1 MLSVLLELQNA
12 IEQRLNNNEVDG
24 ITQTA
29 YFYNGQ
35 VVPSI
40 MIDNVREMGNYVQI
54 DVAIASD
61 YYCKYRERRIYEN
74 MNSSDSANVHDRDF

>member
-1 MLSVLLELQNA
+1 MQNA
-12 IEQRLNNNEVDG
+12 IEQRLNNNEIDG

-35 VVPSI
+35 VFPAI
-40 MIDNVREMGNYVQI
+40 MVDNVREMGNYVQV

-74 MNSSDSANVHDRDF
+74 MASGNSSSIYDRDF